1 VTARGVLVVLTLS
14 MLGRVPSVGAETLP
28 AAGPKDARIRHV
40 LFDPDDVVRLDG
52 YVGYQIHLQF
62 APEERFVQLAAG
74 NTAAFDVGTEGPH
87 VMLKPRLPSVETN
100 LTLLTNLRVYHFAYR
115 ATRIAPGIIPP
126 DMIWSLRYEYAVV
139 PVMPASEP
147 AKVVVRNENYRSCG
161 KKSLWPT
168 SVYDDGQ
175 LTHLQFA
182 RQTEWPAVFAVGTD
196 GEEQLVNFHV
206 SGDEMV
212 LHRVA
217 DRWVLRRGKAIACVE
232 RAVATGDAR

>member
-1 VTARGVLVVLTLS
+1 MTLRAVLLVLAFLV
-14 MLGRVPSVGAETLP
+14 LGRVPSVGAEMIP
-28 AAGPKDARIRHV
+28 AAGPKDTRIRHV
-40 LFDPDDVVRLDG
+40 LFDPDEVVRLEG

-74 NTAAFDVGTEGPH
+74 NTAAVDVGTEGPH

-100 LTLLTNLRVYHFAYR
+100 FTLLTNLRVYHFVYR
-115 ATRIAPGIIPP
+115 ATRIAPGVTPP
-126 DMIWSLRYEYAVV
+126 DMIWSLRYEYSVPPALAV
-139 PVMPASEP
+139 SEA
-147 AKVVVRNENYRSCG
+147 AKPVVRNENYRSCG
-161 KKSLWPT
+161 RKSLWPT

-182 RQTEWPAVFAVGTD
+182 RQTEWPAVFAVGTE

-217 DRWVLRRGKAIACVE
+217 DRWVLRRGKAKACLE
-232 RAVATGDAR
+232 RAVVAGEAR